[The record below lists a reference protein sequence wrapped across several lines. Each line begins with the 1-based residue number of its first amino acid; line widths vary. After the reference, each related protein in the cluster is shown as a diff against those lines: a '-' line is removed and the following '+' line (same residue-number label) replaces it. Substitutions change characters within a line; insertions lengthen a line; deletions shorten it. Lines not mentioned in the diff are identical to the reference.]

1 MKMAESPGEKV
12 RRDLDELSDLCMKS
26 NLEQNRQ
33 NEGKK
38 GQKEESKST
47 TLL

>member
-1 MKMAESPGEKV
+1 MVELPREKV
-12 RRDLDELSDLCMKS
+12 RRQLDELSDLSMKS
-26 NLEQNRQ
+26 NLEQTRQ